1 MRKTL
6 LLSALAAGV
15 LGIVAVA
22 YAANTYT
29 VDIASVTPTN
39 SGTLAKPKAERIQF
53 GYSVK
58 STDGNR
64 PNVTTDY
71 RISFGAGIKQN
82 SKLKKTKTTF
92 AFAQCKA
99 SQASSN
105 SCPSKTKVGSG
116 IVKNLAGLQ
125 STPSQQIPCQL
136 TLTIFNG
143 DGKVFPPSQND
154 GRSVREDLWLGLKGQ
169 PPSCPLAV
177 NSAIPAQ
184 FTTVGGGAALTF
196 HVTKIP
202 FQQPQAGVD
211 NAVINVT
218 SSIYK
223 IARVSG
229 KTRGFFESTKCPKGG
244 RPINVRFTDSSGA
257 TFNASKVAPCTK

>member
-6 LLSALAAGV
+6 LLSAVLAGV

-22 YAANTYT
+22 YAANTYSVT
-29 VDIASVTPTN
+29 IASVTPTKT
-39 SGTLAKPKAERIQF
+39 GTLAHPHPERIQF
-53 GYSVK
+53 GYAVG

-64 PNVTTDY
+64 PKVTTDY
-71 RISFGAGIKQN
+71 RIAFGPGVVQN
-82 SKLKKTKTTF
+82 SKLKATKTRF

-99 SQASSN
+99 SAASTN
-105 SCPSKTKVGSG
+105 SCPTSTRVGSG

-143 DGKVFPPSQND
+143 DGKLFPPSQND

-169 PPSCPLAV
+169 PPACPLVV
-177 NSAIPAQ
+177 NAAIPAQ
-184 FTTVGGGAALTF
+184 FVRFGGGTALTF
-196 HVTKIP
+196 HVTKVP
-202 FQQPQAGVD
+202 FQQPQPGVE

-223 IARVSG
+223 IARVAG

-244 RPINVRFTDSSGA
+244 RPINVRFTDTSGA
-257 TFNASKVAPCTK
+257 TFNASKKAPCH